1 MGREKVLLENLS
13 EVLDVFV
20 KTSPGA
26 IDFVGS
32 VNKCADETKFVGIW
46 SETEIIGKEA
56 SAGFLTINTS
66 DRGMRTV
73 VVDIRTSKKGIL

>member
-26 IDFVGS
+26 IDFVGT
-32 VNKCADETKFVGIW
+32 VNKFHFIFLQTW
-46 SETEIIGKEA
+46 SHQDNLK
-56 SAGFLTINTS
+56 LY
-66 DRGMRTV
+66 V
-73 VVDIRTSKKGIL
+73 

>member
-13 EVLDVFV
+13 KVLDVFV

-32 VNKCADETKFVGIW
+32 VNKYPDETKYFFLQLRMASGMPKHVF
-46 SETEIIGKEA
+46 ET
-56 SAGFLTINTS
+56 
-66 DRGMRTV
+66 
-73 VVDIRTSKKGIL
+73 

>member
-20 KTSPGA
+20 KTRSGA

-32 VNKCADETKFVGIW
+32 FNKCPYETKFVAI
-46 SETEIIGKEA
+46 
-56 SAGFLTINTS
+56 
-66 DRGMRTV
+66 
-73 VVDIRTSKKGIL
+73 

>member
-26 IDFVGS
+26 IDFIGS
-32 VNKCADETKFVGIW
+32 VNKCPDETEFAGI
-46 SETEIIGKEA
+46 
-56 SAGFLTINTS
+56 
-66 DRGMRTV
+66 
-73 VVDIRTSKKGIL
+73 

>member
-32 VNKCADETKFVGIW
+32 VNKCPDEAKFVGI
-46 SETEIIGKEA
+46 
-56 SAGFLTINTS
+56 
-66 DRGMRTV
+66 
-73 VVDIRTSKKGIL
+73 

>member
-1 MGREKVLLENLS
+1 MGREKVLENLS

-32 VNKCADETKFVGIW
+32 VNKC
-46 SETEIIGKEA
+46 
-56 SAGFLTINTS
+56 
-66 DRGMRTV
+66 
-73 VVDIRTSKKGIL
+73 

>member
-20 KTSPGA
+20 KTSPGD

-32 VNKCADETKFVGIW
+32 VNKCPDVTKFVGI
-46 SETEIIGKEA
+46 
-56 SAGFLTINTS
+56 
-66 DRGMRTV
+66 
-73 VVDIRTSKKGIL
+73 